1 LHAGLLHRPCAIV
14 LGAFSDCNANPDG
27 VQVEHVLQERLGTL
41 GIPVLAGIP
50 AGHVDDNLEL
60 PLGALCE
67 VDAARGSIALETRW
81 I

>member
-1 LHAGLLHRPCAIV
+1 M
-14 LGAFSDCNANPDG
+14 
-27 VQVEHVLQERLGTL
+27 
-41 GIPVLAGIP
+41 PVLAGIP

-67 VDAARGSIALETRW
+67 VDAARGSVAFETRW

>member
-1 LHAGLLHRPCAIV
+1 V
-14 LGAFSDCNANPDG
+14 LGAFSECAANADG
-27 VQVEHVLQERLGTL
+27 VVVEHVLRERLGSL
-41 GIPVLAGIP
+41 GIPVLAGVP

-67 VDAARGSIALETRW
+67 VDAARGSIAFETRW